1 MAGKE
6 RIWELDALRGI
17 MILLVVFIHL
27 CFDLDY
33 FLGIDLVKSPVLQT
47 MMDHCGM
54 SFVVLSGLCASIGPR
69 SLRRGLRIFLWGMVI
84 TAVTAA
90 MAALGLADR
99 FIIIYFGVLHLIGS
113 CMMLWPLLR
122 RLPVWAWAALSALC
136 IGLGQWFSGL
146 SVGSMLLMP
155 LGLPGTGFISSD
167 YFPLLP
173 GLGWF
178 LAGACLGAVVYWRKQ
193 TLLPRF
199 PSRSLP
205 VRALRWCGT
214 HSLWIY
220 LFHQP
225 VLYGAVFLV
234 QQGLL

>member
-17 MILLVVFIHL
+17 MILMVVFIHL

-33 FLGIDLVKSPVLQT
+33 FLGIDLVKNPVVQT
-47 MMDHCGM
+47 IMDHCGM

-69 SLRRGLRIFLWGMVI
+69 SLRRGVRIFLWGMVI
-84 TAVTAA
+84 TAVTAG
-90 MAALGLADR
+90 MALLGLADR

-113 CMMLWPLLR
+113 CMILWPLLR
-122 RLPVWAWAALSALC
+122 RLPLWAWAVLSALF
-136 IGLGQWFSGL
+136 IGLGRWFSGL
-146 SVGSMLLMP
+146 RFGSMLLMP
-155 LGLPGTGFISSD
+155 LGLPGAGFSSSD

-178 LAGACLGAVVYWRKQ
+178 LAGACLGAVLYRRKQ

-199 PSRSLP
+199 PAQSLP
-205 VRALRWCGT
+205 VRGLRWCGT

-220 LFHQP
+220 LIHQP

-234 QQGLL
+234 QQGLQ

>member
-17 MILLVVFIHL
+17 MILMVVFIHL

-33 FLGIDLVKSPVLQT
+33 FLGIDLIKNPVVQT
-47 MMDHCGM
+47 IMDHCGM

-69 SLRRGLRIFLWGMVI
+69 SLRRGVRIFLWGMVI
-84 TAVTAA
+84 TAVTAG
-90 MAALGLADR
+90 MALLGLADR

-122 RLPVWAWAALSALC
+122 RLPVWAWAVLSALF

-146 SVGSMLLMP
+146 RFGSMLLMP
-155 LGLPGTGFISSD
+155 LGLPGAGFSSSD

-178 LAGACLGAVVYWRKQ
+178 LAGACLGAVLYRRKQ

-199 PSRSLP
+199 PAQSLP
-205 VRALRWCGT
+205 VRGLRWCGT

-220 LFHQP
+220 LIHQP

-234 QQGLL
+234 QQGLQ

>member
-17 MILLVVFIHL
+17 MILMVVFIHL

-33 FLGIDLVKSPVLQT
+33 FLGIDLVKNPVVQT
-47 MMDHCGM
+47 IMDHCGM

-69 SLRRGLRIFLWGMVI
+69 SLRRGVRIFLWGMVI
-84 TAVTAA
+84 TAVTAG
-90 MAALGLADR
+90 MALLGLADR

-122 RLPVWAWAALSALC
+122 RLPVWAWAVLSALF
-136 IGLGQWFSGL
+136 IGLGRWFSGL
-146 SVGSMLLMP
+146 RFGNMLLMP
-155 LGLPGTGFISSD
+155 LGLPGAGFSSSD

-178 LAGACLGAVVYWRKQ
+178 LAGACLGAVLYRRKQ

-199 PSRSLP
+199 PAQSLP
-205 VRALRWCGT
+205 VRGLRWCGT

-220 LFHQP
+220 LIHQP

-234 QQGLL
+234 QQGHQ